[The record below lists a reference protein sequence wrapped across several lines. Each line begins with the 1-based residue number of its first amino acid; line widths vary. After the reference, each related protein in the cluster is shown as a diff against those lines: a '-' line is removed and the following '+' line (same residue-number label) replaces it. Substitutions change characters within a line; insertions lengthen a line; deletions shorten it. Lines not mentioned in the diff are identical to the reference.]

1 MTCGEP
7 GCGGTIVDGYCD
19 VCGTAPAPATPAPAA
34 PATASPQLSA
44 PATSDGP
51 ATAAAGPATA
61 AAVSRP
67 TTGSARTA
75 RTSSTTSSSTRGRL
89 GAGVVTMPRMPTGD
103 PAAAI
108 LPNPEVPEGKR
119 FCGNPECGK
128 PVGRARDG
136 QAGRAEGFCPACGTR
151 YSFVPK
157 LSRGDLVGGQYEVAG
172 CIAHGGLGWI
182 YLAIDR
188 NVHSR
193 WVVLKGLLNSGDADA
208 MAAAEAEV
216 LTLAGVEHPNIV
228 RIYNFV
234 EHPDSAGVPVGYIVM
249 EYVGGTSLK
258 QIRKARNGPLPP
270 DQAVAYIVEI
280 APALGYLH
288 SQGLA
293 YCDFKP
299 DNVMQTDEQLKLIDL
314 GAVIAMD
321 DQDSAIFGT
330 VGYQAPEIAS
340 TGPTV
345 ASDVYTVGRTLA
357 VLVMDVP
364 QEHGRFVDQ
373 LPGPDSVP
381 VLAQHESLYLAILRA
396 TDPDPGR
403 RFASME
409 EMTDQLTGVLHEI
422 AAAGSGTERPRM
434 SSYFSPQRPVFGAG
448 RDMPVD
454 APHVI
459 AALPVPVVDPND
471 SGAGVLATT
480 SGTSPAQLEQAL
492 SLARGGAHPLRT
504 SSVEVPL
511 RLARASLELG
521 DPREARKRLA
531 AVEPVIPG
539 DWRLKWY
546 SGQCALL
553 EGQFDLAT
561 ADFAAVLGMLPG
573 ELAPK
578 LAAAATA
585 ELGGRTC
592 NYYETVWR
600 TDRSYVSAAFGL
612 ARQRVKAG
620 DRAGAVAVLDQVPAE
635 SAHCTAARATA
646 IEILLDGRAPAD
658 TDEQTLLDAAARAG
672 ALKLESAARRASLRL
687 QVLGGALAW
696 LRAGN
701 NNTSPRLLGGDF
713 DERGIRT
720 GMEHAYRDLAHD
732 TDDMWDRIALVEQA
746 NAVRP
751 RTRL

>member
-1 MTCGEP
+1 MTCAEP
-7 GCGGTIVDGYCD
+7 GCGGTVVDGYCD
-19 VCGTAPAPATPAPAA
+19 ACGTAPAPDTG
-34 PATASPQLSA
+34 
-44 PATSDGP
+44 GP
-51 ATAAAGPATA
+51 PTA
-61 AAVSRP
+61 AAVMSRSTTGGPPTAAAAMSRP

-75 RTSSTTSSSTRGRL
+75 RTSSTTSASTRGRL
-89 GAGVVTMPRMPTGD
+89 GAGVVTMPRVPQGD

-108 LPNPEVPEGKR
+108 LPNPQVPEGNR
-119 FCGNPECGK
+119 FCGNPECNK
-128 PVGRARDG
+128 PVGRGRDG
-136 QAGRAEGFCPACGTR
+136 QPGRAEGFCPACGTR

-157 LSRGDLVGGQYEVAG
+157 LSRGDLVGGQYEVQG

-188 NVHSR
+188 NVHNR

-208 MAAAEAEV
+208 MAAAAAEV

-288 SQGLA
+288 STGLA

-321 DQDSAIFGT
+321 DMDSAIFGT
-330 VGYQAPEIAS
+330 VGYQAPEIAR

-364 QEHGRFVDQ
+364 QENGRFVEQ
-373 LPGPDSVP
+373 LPGPDTVP
-381 VLAQHESLYLAILRA
+381 VLARHESLYLAILRA
-396 TDPDPGR
+396 TDPDPDR
-403 RFASME
+403 RFGSMA

-422 AAAGSGTERPRM
+422 AAADTGTEHPRM

-471 SGAGVLATT
+471 TGAAVLATT
-480 SGTSPAQLEQAL
+480 SGTPPAQLEQAL
-492 SLARGGAHPLRT
+492 NLARGGAHPLRT
-504 SSVEVPL
+504 TSVEVPL
-511 RLARASLELG
+511 RLVRASLELG
-521 DPREARKRLA
+521 DPLGARNRLA
-531 AVEPVIPG
+531 QLAPVLPG
-539 DWRLKWY
+539 DWRLSWY

-553 EGQFDLAT
+553 EGQFDQAT
-561 ADFAAVLGMLPG
+561 ADFAAVLATLPG

-585 ELGGRTC
+585 ELGGVATD
-592 NYYETVWR
+592 YYETVWR
-600 TDRSYVSAAFGL
+600 TDHSYVSAAFGL
-612 ARQRVKAG
+612 ARQRVRAG
-620 DRAGAVAVLDQVPAE
+620 DRAGAVAALDQVPAE

-646 IEILLDGRAPAD
+646 IEILLDGRNPED
-658 TDEQTLLDAAARAG
+658 TDERTLLDAATRAG
-672 ALKLESAARRASLRL
+672 GVTLESAAKRATIRL

-701 NNTSPRLLGGDF
+701 RNSSPRLLGGTF
-713 DERGIRT
+713 DERGLRA
-720 GMEHAYRDLAHD
+720 GMEHAYRDLAHESS
-732 TDDMWDRIALVEQA
+732 DMWDRIALVEKA
-746 NAVRP
+746 NEIRP
-751 RTRL
+751 RTRI